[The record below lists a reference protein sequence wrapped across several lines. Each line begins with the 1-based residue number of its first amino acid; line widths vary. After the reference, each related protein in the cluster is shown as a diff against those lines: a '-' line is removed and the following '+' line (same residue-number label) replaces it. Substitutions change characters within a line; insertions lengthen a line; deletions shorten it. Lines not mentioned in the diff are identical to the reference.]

1 MVQPVL
7 FMEHFLQNNAA
18 MKLNDLTPHLNKIA
32 TLYLKNNKRKVGWV
46 FIDSPQP
53 ITHEDPKHEDPK
65 DVYFVCV
72 QKGRKFLDAIES
84 NNTKEL
90 TNHEKIPLKEIVR
103 IRSRK

>member
-1 MVQPVL
+1 MNL
-7 FMEHFLQNNAA
+7 DE
-18 MKLNDLTPHLNKIA
+18 LTPHLNKIA

-46 FIDSPQP
+46 FIDSDNIPVEES
-53 ITHEDPKHEDPK
+53 IM

-72 QKGRKFLDAIES
+72 QKGRKFLEKIES

-90 TNHEKIPLKEIVR
+90 TYHEKIPLREIVR

>member
-1 MVQPVL
+1 
-7 FMEHFLQNNAA
+7 
-18 MKLNDLTPHLNKIA
+18 MKIEEITPHLNKIA

-46 FIDSPQP
+46 FIDSDKPSG
-53 ITHEDPKHEDPK
+53 DLLS

-90 TNHEKIPLKEIVR
+90 TSHEKIPLKEIVR

>member
-1 MVQPVL
+1 
-7 FMEHFLQNNAA
+7 
-18 MKLNDLTPHLNKIA
+18 MKIEEITPHLNKIA

-46 FIDSPQP
+46 FIDSDNPAG
-53 ITHEDPKHEDPK
+53 DLLN

-90 TNHEKIPLKEIVR
+90 TSHEKIPLKEIVR

>member
-1 MVQPVL
+1 
-7 FMEHFLQNNAA
+7 
-18 MKLNDLTPHLNKIA
+18 MKLDELTPHLNKIA

-46 FIDSPQP
+46 FIDAEKIS
-53 ITHEDPKHEDPK
+53 EESLM

-90 TNHEKIPLKEIVR
+90 TSHEKIPLREIVR